1 MDERLKAI
9 IAGDS
14 IPFQI
19 YLFERPELPLR
30 AEARA
35 SGMKLHPQ
43 YARNSP
49 IRFIL
54 TEICCNT
61 LMTTEV
67 TAGVLNLRRSLM
79 TVHLV

>member
-1 MDERLKAI
+1 
-9 IAGDS
+9 
-14 IPFQI
+14 
-19 YLFERPELPLR
+19 
-30 AEARA
+30 
-35 SGMKLHPQ
+35 MKLQPQ
-43 YARNSP
+43 YATNSP

-54 TEICCNT
+54 TEISCNT